1 MLRISLLSVVLTGLL
16 AVATAGLTAPQ
27 KSRAIIADD
36 FTKARPNSKKGG
48 KPGPNT
54 RRTYRPASTPQAR
67 PSDRFNN
74 DPLQLGLTIWKL
86 QPRGDGRYGSDQYMD
101 DQYVAKRVE
110 ADTEFREGD
119 LLRLSFEAPRDGY
132 LYVINRDWFADGS
145 SGETN
150 LIFPRRGENNRL
162 EAGRLI
168 DIPAQ
173 DQSPFKASP
182 KPTQAGEHLIII
194 VTSTP
199 ISLPAYRKTLPISD
213 AQLTEWKE
221 R

>member
-1 MLRISLLSVVLTGLL
+1 MPRISLLTFFLIGFLL
-16 AVATAGLTAPQ
+16 VAPAGLAGQ
-27 KSRAIIADD
+27 EKDRAIIADD
-36 FTKARPNSKKGG
+36 FTKNRPKPKLGG
-48 KPGPNT
+48 KPGGKM
-54 RRTYRPASTPQAR
+54 RRIYRPASTPQAK
-67 PSDRFNN
+67 SIGGIDNEEV
-74 DPLQLGLTIWKL
+74 LVGITIWKL
-86 QPRGDGRYGSDQYMD
+86 EPLRNGRYGSEQYMQE
-101 DQYVAKRVE
+101 QYVAKRVE

-119 LLRLSFEAPRDGY
+119 LLRLSIESPRDGY
-132 LYVINRDWFADGS
+132 LYVIDRDWFTDDS